1 MHTRTLFLLLLAA
14 LAVFERVVFD
24 FGPNIELVTTISI
37 VTGMVAT
44 KRWRLVAPLAVMAL
58 SDFFLGVGL
67 ITLFTWSGFLLMP
80 WLASVVNRTTS
91 SSLMAGIASA
101 LLSVAWFYLWTNFG
115 VWLTE
120 GYGMY
125 PNTVSGLLASYVAGL
140 PFVRLQ
146 LLSALV
152 SVPFALGSLALIERN
167 VRIYSLLPITLTC
180 KKTH

>member
-1 MHTRTLFLLLLAA
+1 MNKRSLFLLVLAA
-14 LAVFERVVFD
+14 LTIFERVMVD

-44 KRWRLVAPLAVMAL
+44 TRWRLAAPLVVMVI

-80 WLASVVNRTTS
+80 WLASFVNRKIS
-91 SSLMAGIASA
+91 STLAAGVTSA
-101 LLSVAWFYLWTNFG
+101 LLSVGWFYLWTNFG

-120 GYGMY
+120 SYGMY
-125 PNTVSGLLASYVAGL
+125 PDTVSGLLSSYVAGL

-146 LLSALV
+146 LLSALI
-152 SVPFALGSLALIERN
+152 SVPLALTSLAFVERKTKSF
-167 VRIYSLLPITLTC
+167 SLLPTPMGL